1 MADIPQTLP
10 VNVFGSSVVAENAV
24 LSITIAT
31 SRVGSSRLSVDGA
44 SYLRVDNS
52 DAAGLVK
59 LELPD
64 PALCAGQTRT
74 LLNVGD
80 TATPQSIQFVAYD
93 ATGAGGGAG
102 VGPACVP
109 YAATSGGVLATIAGC
124 TVACDGS
131 SWFLVAQTL
140 LPNNA

>member
-1 MADIPQTLP
+1 VPIPETLP
-10 VNVFGSSVVAENAV
+10 VNIFGSSVVAENAV
-24 LSITIAT
+24 LVPPTFAT
-31 SRVGSSRLSVDGA
+31 SRLGDDRLSVDG
-44 SYLRVDNS
+44 STYLRVLNTG
-52 DAAGLVK
+52 ATGLVK
-59 LELPD
+59 LELPN

-74 LLNVGD
+74 LLNAGG
-80 TATPQSIQFVAYD
+80 AAQNIQFVAYD
-93 ATGAGGGAG
+93 ASGGGLGAG

>member
-1 MADIPQTLP
+1 MAIPETLP
-10 VNVFGSSVVAENAV
+10 VNVFGSSVVTENAV

-31 SRVGSSRLSVDGA
+31 SQVGSSRLSVDGA
-44 SYLRVDNS
+44 SYLRVANTGAS
-52 DAAGLVK
+52 GLVK

-74 LLNVGD
+74 LLNAGG
-80 TATPQSIQFVAYD
+80 AAQNIQFVAYD

-109 YAATSGGVLATIAGC
+109 FAANSGGVLATIAGC